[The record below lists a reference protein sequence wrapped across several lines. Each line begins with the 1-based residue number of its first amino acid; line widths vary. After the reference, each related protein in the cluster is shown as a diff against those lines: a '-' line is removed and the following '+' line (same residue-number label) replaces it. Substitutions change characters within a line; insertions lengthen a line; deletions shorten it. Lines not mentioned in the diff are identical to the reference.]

1 MDSRVFYVCSYG
13 GSGSIMLSNA
23 LSKFGQVYH
32 MHNRYPPDKLEYV
45 TGKYNEIM
53 TDGTFNG
60 IVIPDEELHKY
71 VVIYI
76 YRNPS
81 LSILSRFKVSL
92 HLEHIESDPT
102 ITLDQVLTTKKDL
115 YKIREFYDNYTVPNK
130 SRNYKIYCIKY
141 DEIFYKQ
148 NELSSLIDVGC
159 LNLVNTSKRTH
170 SHPILEEIYS
180 ELIEI
185 INDNNFITIS

>member
-1 MDSRVFYVCSYG
+1 VFYVCSYG
-13 GSGSIMLSNA
+13 GSGSTMLGKA
-23 LSKFGQVYH
+23 LSKFGKVYH
-32 MHNRYPPDKLEYV
+32 IHNRYPPDKLEYV
-45 TGKYNEIM
+45 NGRADTPWGG
-53 TDGTFNG
+53 GTFNG
-60 IVIPDEELHKY
+60 IVIPDEELHRY
-71 VVIYI
+71 CVIYI

-81 LSILSRFKVSL
+81 FSILSRFKLSL
-92 HLEHIESDPT
+92 HLEHIEADPT

-115 YKIREFYDNYTVPNK
+115 YKIREFYDNYTVPKK

-141 DEIFYKQ
+141 EELFDKQ
-148 NELSSLIDVGC
+148 NELSSLIDVDC
-159 LNLVNTSKRTH
+159 LNLVNSSNRTH